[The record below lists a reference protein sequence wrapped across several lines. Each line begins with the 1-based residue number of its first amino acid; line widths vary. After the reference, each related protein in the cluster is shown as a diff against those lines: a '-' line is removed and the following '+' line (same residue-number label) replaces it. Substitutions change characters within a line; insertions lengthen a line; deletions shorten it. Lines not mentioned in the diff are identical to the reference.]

1 MSINFS
7 LTLPCFN
14 EEQNILHLYNEFKK
28 LPLAGIKA
36 ELIFVDNGSVDLTG
50 EKIDEVIKINK
61 ADNTNF
67 IIKKITLESNQGYGG
82 GIVAG
87 LLGSSG
93 DYIGWTHADLQTPL
107 IDFYNLYNL
116 INNKKLVFGKGYRVN
131 NRGFDGLI
139 SRLHERCASLILG
152 FNMREINA
160 QPKIFHK
167 SVLKYF
173 TNMPKKWTTLDT
185 YANYICL
192 LNNIEIV
199 KIDIIFKNRL
209 YGESKWKNNFSVFVK
224 TIFFNLLYLIKLRL
238 SKGRW

>member
-1 MSINFS
+1 M
-7 LTLPCFN
+7 LKT
-14 EEQNILHLYNEFKK
+14 
-28 LPLAGIKA
+28 
-36 ELIFVDNGSVDLTG
+36 
-50 EKIDEVIKINK
+50 NK
-61 ADNTNF
+61 
-67 IIKKITLESNQGYGG
+67 GYGG
-82 GIVAG
+82 GISAG
-87 LLGSSG
+87 LNSAEG
-93 DYIGWTHADLQTPL
+93 DYIGWAHADLQTPL
-107 IDFYNLYNL
+107 VDFYKLYNQVKGEKR
-116 INNKKLVFGKGYRVN
+116 IFGKGNRIN
-131 NRGFDGLI
+131 NRGYDGMI
-139 SRLHERCASLILG
+139 SRFHEVFASLILG
-152 FNMREINA
+152 KKMREINA